1 MPDDLSPLVRRDHG
15 RRVRNPGEARQ
26 EDIEDDVDVEERGD
40 HHDRM
45 GDRPGPAS
53 LISIEASDSR
63 VLVTIRKR
71 SQVLDFTG
79 VPPRFR
85 IVTIGTIS
93 RHIICSGQLF
103 AQFFRSHPEELPE
116 AQRGQLQAQQ
126 AVRRLILSVPGP
138 ELV

>member
-1 MPDDLSPLVRRDHG
+1 MSGMKSGVGSSFLPEKTNGHRISRRNEIGCRFIILARKDERTPDFSKEKTNGH
-15 RRVRNPGEARQ
+15 
-26 EDIEDDVDVEERGD
+26 
-40 HHDRM
+40 
-45 GDRPGPAS
+45 
-53 LISIEASDSR
+53 
-63 VLVTIRKR
+63 
-71 SQVLDFTG
+71 
-79 VPPRFR
+79 
-85 IVTIGTIS
+85 GTIS